1 MQKQQT
7 QQQPSLNCLV
17 CSYHLLEPDANPLYF
32 RLYCQ
37 RYKRYSACEK
47 TIQEI
52 ELQKQPR
59 WCKKSPSRK
68 ENKQ

>member
-1 MQKQQT
+1 MQKQHP
-7 QQQPSLNCLV
+7 QQQTPLDCLS
-17 CSYHLLEPDANPLYF
+17 CSHHLLEPDANPLYF

-52 ELQKQPR
+52 ELQTQPR
-59 WCKKSPSRK
+59 WCKKNPSRK
-68 ENKQ
+68 ENSQ